1 MAQALYTTEN
11 TVYANLLE
19 TAPVQSGATV
29 SKPLVNTEALR
40 QILFAM
46 DAGQS
51 LSEHRAPYVAVVQV
65 LDGRLRF
72 GVDGETREMGP
83 NDWLVMPPDTPHDLD
98 AIEPTRLL
106 LTLTKE
112 PLA

>member
-11 TVYANLLE
+11 TAYANLLE

-51 LSEHRAPYVAVVQV
+51 LSEHRAPYVAVVHLRCPDAEDPTCWV
-65 LDGRLRF
+65 LERLTYGDRIL
-72 GVDGETREMGP
+72 R
-83 NDWLVMPPDTPHDLD
+83 LS
-98 AIEPTRLL
+98 EP
-106 LTLTKE
+106 E
-112 PLA
+112 GSVIN